1 MAEFSLKQV
10 EVFVAVAE
18 LSSFTQAGERLY
30 LTQSTVSAHVSALE
44 RTLETRLFMRK
55 ARSQIH
61 MTAEGQR
68 IYPAMKRILSDCQE
82 IEKILQ
88 DDEKGT
94 PLMLGASTVPAQ
106 YLLPEL
112 LAGYLK
118 KNPESQFQIRRGDSV
133 EVHEL
138 LESGK
143 IRIGFVGT
151 MLEPRN
157 LLYYPLA
164 EDKLVLVTENSER
177 FRRLQQ
183 EGKLGRDLL
192 SEPFIA
198 REEGSGTER
207 SVLEY
212 LHRVGLPADTLHIAA
227 RMDDPESIKAMVTQ
241 GAGVSILSALAV
253 RKEIEDGRLLSFEM
267 DRESLRRSIY
277 MACRRNVRYTGAER
291 QFLEFIK
298 RMGKKTDEGA
308 E

>member
-30 LTQSTVSAHVSALE
+30 LTQSTVSAHISALE

-88 DDEKGT
+88 DDEKST

-118 KNPESQFQIRRGDSV
+118 KNPEIQFQIRRGDSV

-164 EDKLVLVTENSER
+164 EDKLVLITENSER

-207 SVLEY
+207 SILEY
-212 LHRVGLPADTLHIAA
+212 LHRVALPADTLHIAA
-227 RMDDPESIKAMVTQ
+227 RMDDPESIKTMVKQ
-241 GAGVSILSALAV
+241 GAGVSILSDLTV

-277 MACRRNVRYTGAER
+277 MVCRRNVRYTGSER
-291 QFLEFIK
+291 QFLEFMK
-298 RMGKKTDEGA
+298 RMGKKADTGA